1 MAEKV
6 CAVCGKKVGFGSYKI
21 SDGQRACAK
30 CMKKAGYG
38 MTNSFNEIRS
48 ITLDDLRR
56 DAKAEKKALK
66 LDKKQQQIENANR
79 LKEFKADLKVS
90 SYLLIDSQKRQ
101 FKIKGLINGL
111 TIHDLDSIRGYEIVE
126 NGGSVTSGGLGR
138 AAVGA
143 LTFGGAGAIVGAI
156 TGKKHSTSII
166 DSLQVK
172 ILMADIE
179 TPVLFIDL
187 ISSKTKRTSIIYKT
201 AVKEAEKIVYL
212 LESQFEDSADLEQQ
226 ESTRE
231 TLSNADEIRKFKEL
245 LDDGIISKDE
255 FEKKKNDLLGL

>member
-1 MAEKV
+1 MMAEKV

-48 ITLDDLRR
+48 ITLDDLKR

-66 LDKKQQQIENANR
+66 LDKKEQQKENANK
-79 LKEFKADLKVS
+79 LKEFKSDLKVS
-90 SYLLIDSQKRQ
+90 SYLFIDSKKRQ
-101 FKIKGLINGL
+101 FKIKGLLNGL

-166 DSLQVK
+166 ESLQVK

-179 TPVLFIDL
+179 NPVLFIDL
-187 ISSKTKRTSIIYKT
+187 ISSKTKRSSIIYKT
-201 AVKEAEKIVYL
+201 AIKEAEKIIYL
-212 LESQFEDSADLEQQ
+212 LESQFKEPADLEQ
-226 ESTRE
+226 
-231 TLSNADEIRKFKEL
+231 
-245 LDDGIISKDE
+245 
-255 FEKKKNDLLGL
+255 